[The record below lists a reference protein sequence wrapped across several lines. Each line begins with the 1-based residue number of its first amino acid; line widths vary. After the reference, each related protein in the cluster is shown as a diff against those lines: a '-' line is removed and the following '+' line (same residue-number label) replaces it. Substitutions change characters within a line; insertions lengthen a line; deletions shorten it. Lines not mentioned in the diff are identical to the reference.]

1 MANLDPITE
10 FPPCITQ
17 SATMDT
23 DPPLTDADI
32 CARMRELRQDVLLQS
47 GSVHYLKYNLNLA
60 QTGEVLQPKEQI
72 DKLAANLQEMKEL
85 LEHKRGE
92 LASFSVCPV
101 PSCQFHAT
109 VSSPDRIQFIND
121 LLSNFYPKEISTIPS
136 DLANK
141 SSEKKPLE
149 KSKIKE
155 KPKLNDKNLKN
166 DKNKITEKAKTT
178 KQTEDP
184 NKLKKAR
191 PDGYTSPTKHVKKQ
205 KMLQNYTIGAAAPVT
220 TSNKFEPLAGTSTL
234 PEKENAAMSVT
245 KPNIPPINLK
255 FKENYNLILQEISR
269 KYPKSKSKLSGKFLK
284 IFAASTD
291 DHRAI
296 TTLLTEKG
304 EQYFALN
311 PVLNRPQKI
320 VIKGLPINTDIEE
333 IRQDLTSRGFKII
346 KVAQFNKSKS
356 KMKLPIFMV
365 EIEKSPDS
373 PDIFKLETCCY
384 LTIKV
389 DTYNRRPGAV
399 QCYNCNLFNHSS
411 ANCHIKTRCLKCGE
425 AHKTGDCPITDKIEN
440 PTCISCNQKGHM
452 ANSHRCPNFPKTKPK
467 KGAPSENRNPSQRRN
482 QTQNST
488 FVKENL
494 SFANALKGE
503 HQMAPRSDA
512 PSSACSEP
520 ETSPAA
526 REKPPLTT
534 EITPTTMTAKLSAS
548 WKQFLNL
555 KDSSLTTPLS

>member
-1 MANLDPITE
+1 MNSITE
-10 FPPCITQ
+10 LPPLIAQ

-32 CARMRELRQDVLLQS
+32 CARMRELRQDVLLQG
-47 GSVHYLKYNLNLA
+47 GSVRYLEYNLGLA
-60 QTGEVLQPKEQI
+60 QIGEVLQSKEQI

-85 LEHKRGE
+85 LERKRGE

-101 PSCQFHAT
+101 PSCQFHAAVT
-109 VSSPDRIQFIND
+109 SPEKIKSIDNLISDYYTN
-121 LLSNFYPKEISTIPS
+121 EIPLIPS
-136 DLANK
+136 DLASN
-141 SSEKKPLE
+141 SV

-155 KPKLNDKNLKN
+155 KPKSIDNTLKN

-184 NKLKKAR
+184 YKLKKAR
-191 PDGYTSPTKHVKKQ
+191 PDGFSSPTKHVKKQ
-205 KMLQNYTIGAAAPVT
+205 KMLQNYSIGATAPVA
-220 TSNKFEPLAGTSTL
+220 TSNKFEPLAGPSTL
-234 PEKENAAMSVT
+234 PEKEIAAMSVT

-255 FKENYNLILQEISR
+255 FTENYNLLLQEISR
-269 KYPKSKSKLSGKFLK
+269 KYPKSKSKLSGKFFK
-284 IFAASTD
+284 IFAASID

-311 PVLNRPQKI
+311 PVLNKPQKI

-333 IRQDLTSRGFKII
+333 IRQDLTSRGFKVI

-399 QCYNCNLFNHSS
+399 QCYNCNLFHHSV
-411 ANCHIKTRCLKCGE
+411 H
-425 AHKTGDCPITDKIEN
+425 
-440 PTCISCNQKGHM
+440 NQG
-452 ANSHRCPNFPKTKPK
+452 
-467 KGAPSENRNPSQRRN
+467 
-482 QTQNST
+482 
-488 FVKENL
+488 
-494 SFANALKGE
+494 
-503 HQMAPRSDA
+503 
-512 PSSACSEP
+512 
-520 ETSPAA
+520 
-526 REKPPLTT
+526 
-534 EITPTTMTAKLSAS
+534 
-548 WKQFLNL
+548 
-555 KDSSLTTPLS
+555 

>member
-1 MANLDPITE
+1 
-10 FPPCITQ
+10 
-17 SATMDT
+17 MDT

-32 CARMRELRQDVLLQS
+32 CAKMRELRQDVLLQS
-47 GSVHYLKYNLNLA
+47 GSVRYLEYNLNLA
-60 QTGEVLQPKEQI
+60 TTGEVLQPKEQI

-85 LEHKRGE
+85 LEHKKAIST
-92 LASFSVCPV
+92 LY
-101 PSCQFHAT
+101 
-109 VSSPDRIQFIND
+109 N
-121 LLSNFYPKEISTIPS
+121 EIATIPS
-136 DLANK
+136 DLASK

-155 KPKLNDKNLKN
+155 KPKSIDKNLKN

-191 PDGYTSPTKHVKKQ
+191 PDGFSSPTKH
-205 KMLQNYTIGAAAPVT
+205 
-220 TSNKFEPLAGTSTL
+220 
-234 PEKENAAMSVT
+234 
-245 KPNIPPINLK
+245 
-255 FKENYNLILQEISR
+255 EISR
-269 KYPKSKSKLSGKFLK
+269 KYPKSKSKLSGEFLK

-320 VIKGLPINTDIEE
+320 VIKGLPINIDIEE
-333 IRQDLTSRGFKII
+333 IRQDLTSRGFKVI

-373 PDIFKLETCCY
+373 PDIFQLETCCY

-399 QCYNCNLFNHSS
+399 L
-411 ANCHIKTRCLKCGE
+411 
-425 AHKTGDCPITDKIEN
+425 
-440 PTCISCNQKGHM
+440 
-452 ANSHRCPNFPKTKPK
+452 
-467 KGAPSENRNPSQRRN
+467 
-482 QTQNST
+482 
-488 FVKENL
+488 
-494 SFANALKGE
+494 
-503 HQMAPRSDA
+503 
-512 PSSACSEP
+512 
-520 ETSPAA
+520 
-526 REKPPLTT
+526 
-534 EITPTTMTAKLSAS
+534 
-548 WKQFLNL
+548 
-555 KDSSLTTPLS
+555 

>member
-1 MANLDPITE
+1 
-10 FPPCITQ
+10 
-17 SATMDT
+17 MDT
-23 DPPLTDADI
+23 DPPLTDSDI
-32 CARMRELRQDVLLQS
+32 CTRMRELRQDVLLQS
-47 GSVHYLKYNLNLA
+47 GSVRYLEYNLNLA
-60 QTGEVLQPKEQI
+60 KTGEVLQPKEQI

-85 LEHKRGE
+85 LERKKGE

-109 VSSPDRIQFIND
+109 ANSPDRVQLIND
-121 LLSNFYPKEISTIPS
+121 LLSDFYPNEISTLTP
-136 DLANK
+136 DLASK

-155 KPKLNDKNLKN
+155 KPKSNDKNLKN

-191 PDGYTSPTKHVKKQ
+191 PDGFTSPTKHVKKQ
-205 KMLQNYTIGAAAPVT
+205 KVLQNYTIGAAAPGT
-220 TSNKFEPLAGTSTL
+220 TNNKFEPLDGKGKCSD
-234 PEKENAAMSVT
+234 
-245 KPNIPPINLK
+245 
-255 FKENYNLILQEISR
+255 EISR
-269 KYPKSKSKLSGKFLK
+269 KYPKSKLSGEFLK

-291 DHRAI
+291 DHREI
-296 TTLLTEKG
+296 TALLIEKG

-320 VIKGLPINTDIEE
+320 VIKGLPIKTDIEE
-333 IRQDLTSRGFKII
+333 IRQDLTSRGFKVI
-346 KVAQFNKSKS
+346 KVAQFTKSKS
-356 KMKLPIFMV
+356 KMKFPIFMV
-365 EIEKSPDS
+365 EIEKFPES

-425 AHKTGDCPITDKIEN
+425 AHKTGDCPITNKIEN
-440 PTCISCNQKGHM
+440 PTCINCNQKGHM
-452 ANSHRCPNFPKTKPK
+452 ANSHRCPKFPKIKPK
-467 KGAPSENRNPSQRRN
+467 KGDPSENRNPSQINN
-482 QTQNST
+482 QTQNSI

-512 PSSACSEP
+512 PSPASSEP
-520 ETSPAA
+520 EASPAL
-526 REKPPLTT
+526 REKKPPTDDRNNTQNHDGETFGFMDAIIKLKRFFTDYPSLL
-534 EITPTTMTAKLSAS
+534 ELGRQLKYAKGTARIDVFYRHLISMK
-548 WKQFLNL
+548 
-555 KDSSLTTPLS
+555 